1 MTGLAVAAGIWLLAG
16 SGAVAHRAPADRVL
30 HPRTPALRHQVD
42 RLSVSANR
50 RFLQHA
56 DGSPFF
62 WLGDT
67 AWLLFTRL
75 DRAQTTRYLDDRRAK
90 DFTVIQV
97 MVLHEAD
104 DRAANGAAALVD
116 GDPGRPRT
124 TPGDSPTDP
133 DAYDY
138 WDHVDWVVQQAAARG
153 IYVALVPAWASVVNA
168 GRLNAGNVAAYATFL
183 ARRYRGAPNV
193 VWLVGGDAKGGE
205 HLDVW
210 NVMGRTLRAEDSGH
224 LISFHPFGRMQSST
238 WFHGEAWLDFNMFQ
252 SGHRT
257 YEQDTD
263 SPKRFGEDNWRYV
276 LDDYA
281 REPAKPVLDGEPSYE
296 NIPQGLHDGTQPYWT
311 AADAR
316 RYAYWSV
323 FAGACGH
330 TYGNNAVMQFH
341 APDAGEGSYSPRN
354 TWTEAL
360 NDPGA
365 GEMRHLAV
373 LMRSRPYFE
382 RTYDPSAVV
391 EGSGT
396 RHAFVIA
403 TRGRDYEFIYTYTG
417 APFVVRLGT
426 LSGSRLNGWWYNPRD
441 GRAQPAGSFANEGT
455 RRFVPPGTPAEGHD
469 WVLVL
474 DDASRGYEV
483 PRDPVVA
490 IIEEED
496 SLDILDLAGATRVLP
511 LPLTRRIAREPRTR
525 SACRRRA
532 STP

>member
-1 MTGLAVAAGIWLLAG
+1 MTGLAVAAGIWLLVG
-16 SGAVAHRAPADRVL
+16 SGAVAHRAPAARPL
-30 HPRTPALRHQVD
+30 HPQTPALRHQVD

-75 DRAQTTRYLDDRRAK
+75 DRAQTTRYLDDRQAK

-116 GDPGRPRT
+116 GDPARPRT

-210 NVMGRTLRAEDSGH
+210 NAMGRTLRAEDSGH

-296 NIPQGLHDGTQPYWT
+296 NIPQGLHDGTQP
-311 AADAR
+311 
-316 RYAYWSV
+316 
-323 FAGACGH
+323 
-330 TYGNNAVMQFH
+330 
-341 APDAGEGSYSPRN
+341 
-354 TWTEAL
+354 
-360 NDPGA
+360 
-365 GEMRHLAV
+365 
-373 LMRSRPYFE
+373 
-382 RTYDPSAVV
+382 
-391 EGSGT
+391 
-396 RHAFVIA
+396 
-403 TRGRDYEFIYTYTG
+403 
-417 APFVVRLGT
+417 
-426 LSGSRLNGWWYNPRD
+426 
-441 GRAQPAGSFANEGT
+441 
-455 RRFVPPGTPAEGHD
+455 
-469 WVLVL
+469 VL
-474 DDASRGYEV
+474 DG
-483 PRDPVVA
+483 
-490 IIEEED
+490 
-496 SLDILDLAGATRVLP
+496 
-511 LPLTRRIAREPRTR
+511 
-525 SACRRRA
+525 RRRA
-532 STP
+532 ALCVLVGIRGRLRSHLRQQCGDAVSRARRRQGQLLAAQYVARGAQRPWRRRDASPLRADALATLLRSRIRSISGRGGQRQPPSVRHRHARARLRVHLHLHRSPVRRSPGNTVRKPAQRMVVQPA